1 MIEVTEE
8 FKCEK
13 TGIIINYKIILF
25 NKEKMVYKLISYDT
39 YNSNK
44 ESIHYK
50 VIKELKEIFED
61 EHSNYHCKPYE
72 HLIKKYYSNKE

>member
-8 FKCEK
+8 SKCEK

-50 VIKELKEIFED
+50 AIKELKEIFED

-72 HLIKKYYSNKE
+72 HLIKKYYNKE